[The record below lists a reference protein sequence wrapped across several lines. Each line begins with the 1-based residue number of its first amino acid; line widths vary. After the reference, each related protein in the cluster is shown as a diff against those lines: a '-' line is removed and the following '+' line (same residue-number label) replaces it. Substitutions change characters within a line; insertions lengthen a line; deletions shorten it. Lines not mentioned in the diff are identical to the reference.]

1 MTDKKY
7 WNEIWKFRELI
18 YILSWRDIKIRYK
31 QTVIGAA
38 WSIVRPL
45 FTTIVFT
52 VVFNRIARLQNPS
65 EAPYLL
71 MVLAGMLPWQ
81 FFATSVGDATN
92 SITGNAG
99 LINKVYFPRIII
111 PLSTLLTGF
120 FDFFISFI
128 IMIGALVWFRF
139 IPHWQVIFVPFFIL
153 QLFACALSI
162 SLFFTSL
169 NVRYRD
175 FRHLITFAIQVGLYV
190 SPVAFSSK
198 SIPPQ
203 WRIWYAINPMVGIID
218 GFRWSLLSDS
228 MYWPELWMS
237 VTITTL
243 LLWLGVSYFRKTE
256 KSFAD
261 DI

>member
-1 MTDKKY
+1 MTHKKY
-7 WNEIWKFRELI
+7 WHEIWRYRELI

-31 QTVIGAA
+31 QTVIGTA
-38 WSIVRPL
+38 WSIIRPL
-45 FTTIVFT
+45 LTTIIFT

-65 EAPYLL
+65 EAPYML

-99 LINKVYFPRIII
+99 LITKVYFPRLII
-111 PLSTLLTGF
+111 PLSTIFTGF

-128 IMIGALVWFRF
+128 IIVGALIWYQFL
-139 IPHWQVIFVPFFIL
+139 PHWQVIFFPLFVL
-153 QLFACALSI
+153 QLFVCSLSI

-190 SPVAFSSK
+190 SPVAFSSR
-198 SIPPQ
+198 SIPDQ
-203 WRIWYAINPMVGIID
+203 WRIWYALNPMAGIID
-218 GFRWSLLSDS
+218 GFRWTLLNDS
-228 MYWPELWMS
+228 MYWPGLWLS
-237 VTITTL
+237 LATTTL
-243 LLWLGVSYFRKTE
+243 LLWRGVAYFRNTE
-256 KSFAD
+256 KTFAD

>member
-1 MTDKKY
+1 MAHKKY
-7 WNEIWKFRELI
+7 WHEVWKFRELI

-31 QTVIGAA
+31 QTVIGTA

-45 FTTIVFT
+45 FTTLIFT

-65 EAPYLL
+65 EAPYML

-111 PLSTLLTGF
+111 PLSTLVTGC
-120 FDFFISFI
+120 FDFFISFAI
-128 IMIGALVWFRF
+128 VIGALAWFHF
-139 IPHWQVIFVPFFIL
+139 MPHWQVIFVPLLII

-198 SIPPQ
+198 SLPAG
-203 WRIWYAINPMVGIID
+203 WRIWYALNPMVGIID
-218 GFRWSLLSDS
+218 GFRWALLNDS
-228 MYWPELWMS
+228 MYWPGMYLS
-237 VTITTL
+237 LCTTAL
-243 LLWLGVSYFRKTE
+243 LLWLGIGYFRKTE
-256 KSFAD
+256 KTFAD